1 MSATECE
8 KLGVANKVFA
18 EENFTEEVDSWAHRL
33 AKRLLSKRNKRTST
47 FFKNNDYWSTFNKE
61 IKIQGDLAKTD
72 DFNNAV
78 KAFFKKEKP
87 QFFANN

>member
-1 MSATECE
+1 M
-8 KLGVANKVFA
+8 
-18 EENFTEEVDSWAHRL
+18 AHRL
-33 AKRLLSKRNKRTST
+33 AKRSPLVSKGTKELLRFSKQ
-47 FFKNNDYWSTFNKE
+47 NDYWSTFNKE

-87 QFFANN
+87 QFFGK